1 MQCGHGNFPSASF
14 AGIVAFFVEPA
25 PVALTGGRPGALG
38 STPLRP
44 CEPTTCVGVSGSGI
58 KLCKPYPEDIA
69 GCNGC
74 IPCCGCKGGAE
85 VIGRIGTSRLLDV
98 AEEGAIAWGRD
109 IGAELGGII
118 EAPVL

>member
-1 MQCGHGNFPSASF
+1 MQWGHGNFPSASF
-14 AGIVAFFVEPA
+14 AGIVALFVEPV

-58 KLCKPYPEDIA
+58 KFCKPYPEDIA

-85 VIGRIGTSRLLDV
+85 VIGRIGTSRFDG
-98 AEEGAIAWGRD
+98 AEEGAIACGRD
-109 IGAELGGII
+109 TVAELGGII
-118 EAPVL
+118 DGAAL